1 MRRGITVANWIVE
14 NRITGEVASLDRLA
28 AANLRADGINPSIF
42 SFFLGTSRSSQSKD
56 ATIQTL
62 AANK

>member
-1 MRRGITVANWIVE
+1 MTYPKRVLIAIE
-14 NRITGEVASLDRLA
+14 MTG
-28 AANLRADGINPSIF
+28 
-42 SFFLGTSRSSQSKD
+42 SQSKD

>member
-1 MRRGITVANWIVE
+1 MTYPKRVLIAIEMTA
-14 NRITGEVASLDRLA
+14 T
-28 AANLRADGINPSIF
+28 
-42 SFFLGTSRSSQSKD
+42 QSKD

>member
-1 MRRGITVANWIVE
+1 MTYPKLADIPKENINTVNVILGFLLGTAI
-14 NRITGEVASLDRLA
+14 S
-28 AANLRADGINPSIF
+28 SIF